1 MILIFHLLF
10 GFLFSF
16 IGSITPSMLN
26 MTTLK
31 ISLEKN
37 ETAANY
43 YNLGVSL
50 IVFIQTYIA
59 VILTNYISKNPS
71 FLESLEK
78 AGIFIFIL
86 LSFYFYRQSKKEKT
100 QVKTSNTKKGSSFL
114 SGIILSFLN
123 MFAIPFF
130 CGIVATL
137 SLFNLFNFDI
147 FPVLFFVFG
156 AGVGSFFILFLYSKY
171 AKQIQK
177 KAGKITKDINLVL
190 SVLTGLFAV
199 LTLFKLFVLND

>member
-10 GFLFSF
+10 GFIFSF

-26 MTTLK
+26 MTALK

-100 QVKTSNTKKGSSFL
+100 QVKASNTKKGSSFL

-137 SLFNLFNFDI
+137 ALFNLFNFDI

-156 AGVGSFFILFLYSKY
+156 AGIGSFFILFLYAKY